1 MTTIAPARTN
11 TKNNQIRIT
20 KNSQIDKIL
29 VALRFKFPLLD
40 DAELIKILIGESGEK
55 YLQMYSSLANF
66 SADEEDVVNYSNLSS
81 FDSTKCNHLPNES

>member
-1 MTTIAPARTN
+1 MTTKTQIRETS
-11 TKNNQIRIT
+11 KNNQIRIT
-20 KNSQIDKIL
+20 KNTQIDKIL

-66 SADEEDVVNYSNLSS
+66 SNDEEDIVDYSNLSS
-81 FDSTKCNHLPNES
+81 FNSTKYFNKNKK